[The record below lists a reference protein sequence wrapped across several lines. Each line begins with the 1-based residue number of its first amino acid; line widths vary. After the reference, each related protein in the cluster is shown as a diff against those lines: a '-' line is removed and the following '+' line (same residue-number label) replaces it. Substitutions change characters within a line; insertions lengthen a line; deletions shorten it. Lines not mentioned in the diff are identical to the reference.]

1 MKNPMNTESNIV
13 SQAISAMSGGL
24 KRMSRSGITRRAST
38 AELVGYKISG
48 PRRRALLRSRDMV
61 CLDVARPLFDAEPV
75 HPAARVARKLTQLP
89 LVKVLRRQHQFA
101 RRASTAA
108 HLAVKLHN
116 DSPFR
121 PAVVAEANANRGYF
135 GQATAEINARMLA
148 CAGKLAPSVE
158 AALAA

>member
-1 MKNPMNTESNIV
+1 MKESSIV
-13 SQAISAMSGGL
+13 SQAIAAMSGGI

-38 AELVGYKISG
+38 AELIQHKISG
-48 PRRRALLRSRDMV
+48 PRRRQMMRSREMICVD
-61 CLDVARPLFDAEPV
+61 DYTPQPTEGI
-75 HPAARVARKLTQLP
+75 HPAARCARKLTELP

-101 RRASTAA
+101 RRSSTAA
-108 HLAVKLHN
+108 HLAAKLHN

-121 PAVVAEANANRGYF
+121 PAVVAEANANRGFF

-148 CAGKLAPSVE
+148 CQGRLAPSVE